1 MSILSWL
8 LDLLY
13 PPKCVVCGKLLTVK
27 APVCPHCLDVLPDFD
42 GAAPSV
48 RFTSGGAVSF
58 FYEGKLRES
67 FLRFKFGGSAYYA
80 QTYGAWMAHTICD
93 KLAGTYDVLTWAP
106 VSRARKRKRGYDQA
120 ALLCRALGA
129 RLGLEPARAVHA
141 CRRRTAAGKR
151 LRRVPGRAA
160 RALRGKARPHHRR
173 HCNDRRNTGRMQPH
187 AAAGRRVGRCLRGV
201 CRAEKTRLKDNKAMK
216 LIRDI
221 GIDLGTANVLCYVE
235 GRGIVLR
242 EPSVVAV
249 DKNTGKVL
257 QVGAA
262 ARNMLGRTPGNIVA
276 VRPLRDGVI
285 TDYEMTEKML
295 EQFLKKINK
304 FTLVKPR
311 VIVSVP
317 SGITEVEERAVIQA
331 AMEAGARRVYLIE
344 EPFAAALGAKL
355 AISGPEGHMV
365 VDIGGGTTDIAVL
378 SLNGI
383 AASSSIKVAGDTFD
397 EAVAAYMRKRYGM
410 LIGLNTAEE
419 VKITIG
425 CVYPRPQELFMLVK
439 GRDAKTGLPNEVTI
453 SSAEMLEAFKR
464 PARQIVDEALDVL
477 EHSSPELV
485 ADIAQTGIVLT
496 GGGSLLYGFD
506 KLISERTEIAC
517 SIADD
522 ADSCVANGCGRS
534 LQWISSMQEGTINLA
549 RRKLMKEQ

>member
-1 MSILSWL
+1 
-8 LDLLY
+8 
-13 PPKCVVCGKLLTVK
+13 
-27 APVCPHCLDVLPDFD
+27 
-42 GAAPSV
+42 
-48 RFTSGGAVSF
+48 
-58 FYEGKLRES
+58 
-67 FLRFKFGGSAYYA
+67 
-80 QTYGAWMAHTICD
+80 
-93 KLAGTYDVLTWAP
+93 
-106 VSRARKRKRGYDQA
+106 
-120 ALLCRALGA
+120 
-129 RLGLEPARAVHA
+129 
-141 CRRRTAAGKR
+141 
-151 LRRVPGRAA
+151 
-160 RALRGKARPHHRR
+160 
-173 HCNDRRNTGRMQPH
+173 
-187 AAAGRRVGRCLRGV
+187 
-201 CRAEKTRLKDNKAMK
+201 
-216 LIRDI
+216 
-221 GIDLGTANVLCYVE
+221 
-235 GRGIVLR
+235 
-242 EPSVVAV
+242 
-249 DKNTGKVL
+249 
-257 QVGAA
+257 
-262 ARNMLGRTPGNIVA
+262 
-276 VRPLRDGVI
+276 
-285 TDYEMTEKML
+285 MTEKML

-344 EPFAAALGAKL
+344 EPLAAALGAKL

-383 AASSSIKVAGDTFD
+383 ATSSSIKVAGDTFD

-425 CVYPRPQELFMLVK
+425 CVYPRPQELSMLVK

-453 SSAEMLEAFKR
+453 SSSEMLEAFKR
-464 PARQIVDEALDVL
+464 PARQIVDEVLDVL

-485 ADIAQTGIVLT
+485 ADIAQNGIVLT